1 MKEKSL
7 APRSSRNRKPS
18 GNNRASG
25 NKMILRWSWREIW
38 QGQLWPVMAAL
49 TLIVACVVA
58 LSALAIRVEKVMT
71 DQGRSM
77 MAADLVFS
85 SANPTPELILQQAH
99 DQNLVLSSQVRFQTM
114 AFSDSGMQLVS
125 VKSVESNYPL
135 RGELLLN
142 GADNHIHNQ
151 VKPGEVWIADRLL
164 SLLEL
169 NIGDVIAIGDAELP
183 ISGVIESEPELAFN
197 PFRTMPSVFIHQAD
211 LDKTGAIQLGSRVK
225 YRTLFKGN
233 DKAIS
238 LLQSD
243 YELQAGERWISE
255 ETQGRTADL
264 MQKAK
269 QYLSLTIL
277 MVILMASVTLVLT
290 CQHYA
295 TSRANTVAMLKS
307 MDASKQWLKRWLLS
321 QVGLMFFTGVIA
333 GSLIGLGLELLL
345 RIPLAGILPEDLP
358 SYGWQP
364 FAFGSVVALFIGL
377 PALGIPLLRL
387 LDTPAIAVLQSQ
399 MTASSKKGL
408 WLIAVPVV
416 AFLFM
421 YGNNSLV
428 WMVSVGLVVLFVLLA
443 GISYGLVHLFGRFK
457 WGAAMT
463 LALSRIKRSP
473 KNSMMQLAALSGSLM
488 LVAVIWLVRTD
499 LLGDWQQ
506 TLPPDAPNVFAMNIA
521 PYEQQEYLQAL
532 DNEKLDRSDGYPI
545 IRGRLTEINGESTK
559 EKMKGE
565 GQGSDA
571 LRREINFTWRDELPV
586 HNEVTAGAWTR
597 ENGVSVEQD
606 VANDLDIQIGDTLS
620 FSVNSQ
626 LFSAEVNSIRVV
638 DWQSMK
644 PNFYFIFT
652 PDVIADLPATWLVS
666 FKVDDN
672 ENTLLNQLA
681 RDYPTVSLLDFRIMG
696 GKIQTMLAQITWSL
710 SVLAGLGVVSG
721 VLLIFTL
728 LRLSLY
734 QRQREITLYRTLGA
748 SRKRISQ
755 TLWSEYGV
763 MALAAGFVAV
773 MGAEAIV
780 FSLVKWGF
788 KLEPTLHIGMWVVLP
803 LLAMMIVF
811 MSLASVI
818 KQLLKPLK

>member
-1 MKEKSL
+1 MNEKSL
-7 APRSSRNRKPS
+7 TSISSDNSPS
-18 GNNRASG
+18 SG
-25 NKMILRWSWREIW
+25 SRMILRWSWREIW

-77 MAADLVFS
+77 MAADLVFR
-85 SANPTPELILQQAH
+85 SANPTPGSILQRADEH
-99 DQNLVLSSQVRFQTM
+99 DLVISSQVRFQTM
-114 AFSDSGMQLVS
+114 AFSDTGMQLVS

-135 RGELLLN
+135 RGELLLH
-142 GADNHIHNQ
+142 GANNEQYTQVNQ
-151 VKPGEVWIADRLL
+151 GEVWVADRLL

-197 PFRTMPSVFIHQAD
+197 PFRTMPSVFIHQSD
-211 LDKTGAIQLGSRVK
+211 LDKTGAIQLGSRVQ
-225 YRTLFKGN
+225 YRTLFKGDDN
-233 DKAIS
+233 AIS
-238 LLQSD
+238 LLQSE
-243 YELQAGERWISE
+243 YELQPGESWISE

-307 MDASKQWLKRWLLS
+307 MGASKAWLKRWLFS
-321 QVGLMFFTGVIA
+321 QVGLMFVTGVIV

-345 RIPLAGILPEDLP
+345 RIPLTDILPEDLP

-364 FAFGSVVALFIGL
+364 FLFGSIVALFIGL
-377 PALGIPLLRL
+377 PALGIPLIRL
-387 LDTPAIAVLQSQ
+387 LDTPAITVLQSQ
-399 MTASSKKGL
+399 INTSSKKGW
-408 WLIAVPVV
+408 WLIAVPII

-428 WMVSVGLVVLFVLLA
+428 WMVSVGLVILFILLA
-443 GISYGLVHLFGRFK
+443 GISYGLVHLFGQIK

-532 DNEKLDRSDGYPI
+532 DNEKLDRSEGYPI
-545 IRGRLTEINGESTK
+545 VRGRLTEINGESTR

-571 LRREINFTWRDELPV
+571 LRREINFTWRNALPV
-586 HNEVTAGAWTR
+586 HNQVTEGAWTS

-606 VANDLDIQIGDTLS
+606 VANDLNIKIGDTLS

-626 LFSAEVNSIRVV
+626 PFTAVVNSIRIV

-666 FKVDDN
+666 FKVNDD

-681 RDYPTVSLLDFRIMG
+681 RDYPTVSLLDFRTMG
-696 GKIQTMLAQITWSL
+696 GKIQIMLAQITWSL
-710 SVLAGLGVVSG
+710 TVLAGLGVVSG
-721 VLLIFTL
+721 ILLIFTL

-748 SRKRISQ
+748 SRQRISN

-788 KLEPTLHIGMWVVLP
+788 KLEPTLHISMWFVLP
-803 LLAMMIVF
+803 LIAMMIVF
-811 MSLASVI
+811 MSLVSVI

>member
-1 MKEKSL
+1 MSEQSMR
-7 APRSSRNRKPS
+7 PN
-18 GNNRASG
+18 ASG

-77 MAADLVFS
+77 MAADLVFR

-114 AFSDSGMQLVS
+114 AFSDTGMQLVS

-142 GADNHIHNQ
+142 GANNEIHTHVQ
-151 VKPGEVWIADRLL
+151 QGEVWIADRLL

-197 PFRTMPSVFIHQAD
+197 PFRTMPSVFIHQSD
-211 LDKTGAIQLGSRVK
+211 LDKTGAIQLGSRVQ
-225 YRTLFKGN
+225 YRTLFKGE
-233 DKAIS
+233 DSAIA
-238 LLQSD
+238 LLQND

-307 MDASKQWLKRWLLS
+307 MGASKQWLKRWLLS
-321 QVGLMFFTGVIA
+321 QVGLMFFTGVVA

-364 FAFGSVVALFIGL
+364 FVFGSVVALFIGL

-399 MTASSKKGL
+399 ITASSKKGL

-416 AFLFM
+416 AFLLM
-421 YGNNSLV
+421 YGTNSLV

-521 PYEQQEYLQAL
+521 PYEQQEYLQKL
-532 DNEKLDRSDGYPI
+532 DNEKLDRSEGYPI
-545 IRGRLTEINGESTK
+545 VRGRLTEINNESTK
-559 EKMKGE
+559 DKMKGE
-565 GQGSDA
+565 GQGSEA
-571 LRREINFTWRDELPV
+571 LRREINFTWRDALPI
-586 HNEVTAGAWTR
+586 HNEVVSGEWTTS
-597 ENGVSVEQD
+597 NGVSVEQD
-606 VANDLDIQIGDTLS
+606 VANDLGIEIGDTLS

-626 LFSAEVNSIRVV
+626 SFSAVVNSIRIV

-652 PDVIADLPATWLVS
+652 PDVIVDLPATWLVS
-666 FKVDDN
+666 FKIDDN

-681 RDYPTVSLLDFRIMG
+681 RDYPTVSLLDFRTMG
-696 GKIQTMLAQITWSL
+696 GKIK
-710 SVLAGLGVVSG
+710 
-721 VLLIFTL
+721 
-728 LRLSLY
+728 RC
-734 QRQREITLYRTLGA
+734 
-748 SRKRISQ
+748 SRKLR
-755 TLWSEYGV
+755 GR
-763 MALAAGFVAV
+763 
-773 MGAEAIV
+773 
-780 FSLVKWGF
+780 
-788 KLEPTLHIGMWVVLP
+788 
-803 LLAMMIVF
+803 
-811 MSLASVI
+811 
-818 KQLLKPLK
+818 

>member
-1 MKEKSL
+1 MNEKSITSI
-7 APRSSRNRKPS
+7 SSDNSPS
-18 GNNRASG
+18 SG
-25 NKMILRWSWREIW
+25 SRMILRWSWREIW

-77 MAADLVFS
+77 MAADLVFR
-85 SANPTPELILQQAH
+85 SANPTPGSILQRADEQ
-99 DQNLVLSSQVRFQTM
+99 DLVISSQVRFQTM
-114 AFSDSGMQLVS
+114 AFSDTGMQLVS

-135 RGELLLN
+135 RGELLLH
-142 GADNHIHNQ
+142 GANNELYTQVNQ
-151 VKPGEVWIADRLL
+151 GEVWVADRLL

-169 NIGDVIAIGDAELP
+169 NIGDVIAIGDAELL

-197 PFRTMPSVFIHQAD
+197 PFRTMPSVFIHQSD
-211 LDKTGAIQLGSRVK
+211 LDKTGAIQLGSRVQ
-225 YRTLFKGN
+225 YRTLFKGDDN
-233 DKAIS
+233 AIS
-238 LLQSD
+238 LLQSE
-243 YELQAGERWISE
+243 YELQPGESWISE

-307 MDASKQWLKRWLLS
+307 MGASKAWLKRWLFS
-321 QVGLMFFTGVIA
+321 QVGLMFVTGVIV

-345 RIPLAGILPEDLP
+345 RIPLTDILPEDLP

-364 FAFGSVVALFIGL
+364 FLFGSIVALFIGL
-377 PALGIPLLRL
+377 PALGIPLIRL
-387 LDTPAIAVLQSQ
+387 LDTPAITVLQSQ
-399 MTASSKKGL
+399 INTSSKKGW
-408 WLIAVPVV
+408 WLIVVPII

-428 WMVSVGLVVLFVLLA
+428 WMVSVGLVILFILLA
-443 GISYGLVHLFGRFK
+443 GISYGLMHLFGKIK
-457 WGAAMT
+457 WGVAMT

-532 DNEKLDRSDGYPI
+532 DNEKLDRSEGYPI
-545 IRGRLTEINGESTK
+545 VRGRLTEINGESTR

-571 LRREINFTWRDELPV
+571 LRREINFTWRNALPV
-586 HNEVTAGAWTR
+586 HNQVTEGAWTS

-606 VANDLDIQIGDTLS
+606 VANDLNIKIGDTLS

-626 LFSAEVNSIRVV
+626 PFTAVVNSIRIV

-666 FKVDDN
+666 FKVNDD

-681 RDYPTVSLLDFRIMG
+681 RDYPTVSLLDFRTMG
-696 GKIQTMLAQITWSL
+696 GKIQIMLAQITWSL
-710 SVLAGLGVVSG
+710 TVLAGLGVVSG
-721 VLLIFTL
+721 ILLIFTL

-748 SRKRISQ
+748 SRQRISN

-788 KLEPTLHIGMWVVLP
+788 KLEPTLHISMWFVLP
-803 LLAMMIVF
+803 LIAMMIVF
-811 MSLASVI
+811 MSLVSVI